1 VLVKNLAKS
10 IVNLCTA
17 QESGEDSLDLR
28 KQIVTGL
35 VISLLGI
42 EGSVDADNT
51 TDNVSK
57 GLKKVSSFTDI
68 LQD

>member
-1 VLVKNLAKS
+1 VLVKNLAKG
-10 IVNLCTA
+10 IVNLCMA

>member
-1 VLVKNLAKS
+1 MLVKNLAKS

>member
-1 VLVKNLAKS
+1 MLVKNLAKG
-10 IVNLCTA
+10 IVNLCMA